1 MYLTSETVQDHSVT
15 LQYAGGWLLL
25 LEREFELT
33 PHLPLVTAVVA
44 LW

>member
-25 LEREFELT
+25 LERGIGFT
-33 PHLPLVTAVVA
+33 PHLALVTAVVA